1 MRPLPHLSNK
11 ALGLISIALV
21 AFLALPGMAAAQPV
35 YRGVQVHA
43 LWYERSTAEMQHEL
57 DLIRELGGNVVR
69 VDVGWSSLESDGKG
83 EYTQWYLEKLDRFV
97 QEANSRDIKVI
108 AGVVTTPCWASS
120 APESLKQG
128 CEGRWWDRG
137 VQNYPPTNAGDFGD
151 AVRFLTARYGTELA
165 ALEVWNEPNLER
177 FLVAPNRAAAYAA
190 LVKAAYPAAKAGNS
204 AVPVIVGALASAD
217 RPFLDE
223 LYAQGIKGFYDGIS
237 VHPYNE
243 WRDPYDRWQPQ
254 WKKYTF
260 LPGMEWIHEGQVA
273 AGDNTPLWITEF
285 GWDTCVG
292 NEWCVSEAQQADYL
306 GKAIQILNTLDYVY
320 GATAYELRDEGTDKS
335 EFEGNW
341 GLVHRD
347 FSKKPAF
354 DALKAAFHGETKPE
368 PEPEPVTLDVKVSPG
383 GTVVATGQ
391 APQKQPL
398 AVDVSRCRHTV
409 QSPQTLLRRRWIKT
423 SGRGHYRRR
432 LGRVN
437 SLRGCHVTVQVRRTK
452 QAVTDTVPGAKLAA
466 VASARLVSG

>member
-1 MRPLPHLSNK
+1 MCPHLSHK
-11 ALGLISIALV
+11 TLGLILIALL
-21 AFLALPGMAAAQPV
+21 ACLALPAAAAGQPA
-35 YRGVQVHA
+35 YRGFQVHS
-43 LWYERSTAEMQHEL
+43 LWYERSNAEMQHEL
-57 DLIRELGGNVVR
+57 DLIQELGGNVVR

-83 EYTQWYLEKLDRFV
+83 EYTQWYLDKLDRLA
-97 QEANSRDIKVI
+97 QEASSRNMKVI
-108 AGVVTTPCWASS
+108 ATLGTTPCWASS
-120 APESLKQG
+120 APETLKQG
-128 CEGRWWDRG
+128 CSGRWWDRG

-151 AVRFLTARYGTELA
+151 AARFLTARYGTELA
-165 ALEVWNEPNLER
+165 ALEVWNEPNTER
-177 FLVAPNRAAAYAA
+177 FLVAPNRASAYAA

-204 AVPVIVGALASAD
+204 AVPVIIGALAAAD

-223 LYAQGIKGFYDGIS
+223 LYAQGIKGYYDGIS

-260 LPGMEWIHEGQVA
+260 LPGMEWIREGQVA

-285 GWDTCVG
+285 GWDTCTG
-292 NEWCVSEAQQADYL
+292 SSWCVNEAQQADYL
-306 GKAIQILNTLDYVY
+306 VKAFQILNTLNYVH
-320 GATAYELRDEGTDKS
+320 GATAYELRDESTDKG

-341 GLVHRD
+341 GLVHQD

-354 DALKAAFHGETKPE
+354 DALKAAFHDETE
-368 PEPEPVTLDVKVSPG
+368 AEVVTLELDVSPG

-423 SGRGHYRRR
+423 TGLGHYRRR

-452 QAVTDTVPGAKLAA
+452 QAATDTVPGAKLAA